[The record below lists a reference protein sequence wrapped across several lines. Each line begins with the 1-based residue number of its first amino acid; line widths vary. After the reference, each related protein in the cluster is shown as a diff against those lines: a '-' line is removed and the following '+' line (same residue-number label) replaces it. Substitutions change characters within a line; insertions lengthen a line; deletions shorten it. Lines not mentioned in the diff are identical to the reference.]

1 MKKVKKM
8 SADVAKKDMKGAK
21 SMSPQDKFKAMIA
34 AKKGKGGKDYVK
46 GVKGNKAK
54 LSYSKTMTKKAG
66 KK

>member
-1 MKKVKKM
+1 MKKSKKM
-8 SADVAKKDMKGAK
+8 MSGSTKKDMKGAK

-34 AKKGKGGKDYVK
+34 AKKGKGGKDSVK